1 MKRHGGLAR
10 AMPRIGLYALL
21 VAFAVFFLFPLVFM
35 AVSSFKPEKA
45 IFDDLEDVWRA
56 FLPTSLTLE
65 NFEYVFHRVPFWRF
79 MFNSVFVTVATVSIG
94 LALNGMLA
102 YSLAR
107 LEWPGRKIAL
117 GSVIALSIVPLE
129 TVAIPMLVMVNG
141 FPWFDGSRSWLDTY
155 RVQIIPFAADAMS
168 TFMLYQFFIGLP
180 KALDE
185 AAYIEGASPLRIYA
199 RIIAPLSKPAFAT
212 VAILN
217 SLAVWNSYL
226 WPLMVTRS
234 ERVRPLPIGITA
246 LYVLNMRWGYIL
258 AFASL
263 ITLPIIALFL
273 AFQKWFVA
281 SVVASGVKE

>member
-1 MKRHGGLAR
+1 MKRHIGLAR

-21 VAFAVFFLFPLVFM
+21 VAFAAFFLFPLVFM
-35 AVSSFKPEKA
+35 AVSSFKPEKV
-45 IFDDLEDVWRA
+45 IFGDLETVWKA
-56 FLPTSLTLE
+56 FLPTAVTLE

-79 MFNSVFVTVATVSIG
+79 MLNSVFVTVATVSIG
-94 LALNGMLA
+94 LVLNGMLA

-117 GSVIALSIVPLE
+117 GAVIALSIVPLE

-141 FPWFDGSRSWLDTY
+141 FPWLDGSRSWLDTY
-155 RVQIIPFAADAMS
+155 RVQIIPFVADAMS